1 MTILP
6 KIRESTQAEKH
17 CLLAQN
23 YYILS
28 KYHFMCIYRC
38 IRVEFQVLIKRI
50 VAFTLDVFLF
60 KKHIKIRTKIISE
73 KVFEV

>member
-1 MTILP
+1 MTVLP
-6 KIRESTQAEKH
+6 EIRESTQAEKH
-17 CLLAQN
+17 CLLTQN

-38 IRVEFQVLIKRI
+38 ICVQFQVIIKLI
-50 VAFTLDVFLF
+50 VAFTLVFLF